1 MFLCHIMI
9 YIGFIA
15 ALDQSGG
22 STPKALRL
30 YGIKDDEY
38 TPGEKSMFD
47 QIHKMR
53 TRIMTSPKCN
63 GDRILGAI
71 LFEDT
76 MKRKVNG
83 IPTAEYLWREKHIVP
98 ILKVDKGLEVQKDG
112 VQLMKPIPNLDTMCD
127 DAIAN
132 GVFGTK
138 MRSVI
143 NEANLSGIKQIVEQQ
158 FEIAKTIMAK
168 GLVPI
173 LEPEINI
180 NAPNKIECEAV
191 LRAELIEN
199 VSILP
204 MFCLLN
210 ISVDTNSAY
219 TYYSNS
225 SNSFVMTKSC
235 YSS

>member
-1 MFLCHIMI
+1 MI

-38 TPGEKSMFD
+38 TPGEKSMFG

-53 TRIMTSPKCN
+53 TRIMTSPKFN

-98 ILKVDKGLEVQKDG
+98 ILKVDKGLEVQQDG

-199 VSILP
+199 VSTTYVLP
-204 MFCLLN
+204 SKH
-210 ISVDTNSAY
+210 IS
-219 TYYSNS
+219 
-225 SNSFVMTKSC
+225 
-235 YSS
+235 

>member
-1 MFLCHIMI
+1 MI

-83 IPTAEYLWREKHIVP
+83 IPSAEYLWREKHINSRIKFLPSPWHIFLSIVSCS
-98 ILKVDKGLEVQKDG
+98 VS
-112 VQLMKPIPNLDTMCD
+112 CSR
-127 DAIAN
+127 AI
-132 GVFGTK
+132 
-138 MRSVI
+138 M
-143 NEANLSGIKQIVEQQ
+143 
-158 FEIAKTIMAK
+158 
-168 GLVPI
+168 
-173 LEPEINI
+173 
-180 NAPNKIECEAV
+180 
-191 LRAELIEN
+191 
-199 VSILP
+199 
-204 MFCLLN
+204 LLCFKF
-210 ISVDTNSAY
+210 I
-219 TYYSNS
+219 
-225 SNSFVMTKSC
+225 
-235 YSS
+235 